1 MTTRKLLTF
10 TMMFTAI
17 ILSAGFI
24 HAVNQPYIATFT
36 EGDTV
41 ILMQLT
47 RTDTGITNGP
57 PVVHAFG
64 RIVGSTAVDVIR
76 DAAGNVTQI
85 RVYVTYVPP
94 PPGFPAGSLLTFTP
108 ALQFVSETPL
118 PKLKPGQYQPL
129 DILKSGNAKRLLGAG
144 IYPANA
150 NDYVGYA
157 LNSAGIVTGPKKTY
171 FANPTGL
178 TIASAS
184 AARDGG
190 MTSQLTLPVGIV
202 HNVGKRPVNNT
213 TGNPSGAA
221 TTQPFNDF
229 FGYSQDVTL
238 PIESTTPGSSPA
250 TGTRYLVFRAFRNP
264 GTPTSQSQV
273 QIQNIDATTGVPLAV
288 PRALTNFA
296 KAPNVGTERF
306 QGIGIVPDGGLI
318 LYSSYLG
325 SCKKNVL
332 KAQRL
337 ANGVKVGG
345 PKTLFGC
352 NLLTNSGFGVYGVNI
367 DSL

>member
-1 MTTRKLLTF
+1 
-10 TMMFTAI
+10 MMLAVMIVT
-17 ILSAGFI
+17 SGFI
-24 HAVNQPYIATFT
+24 QAANQPYIATFT

-41 ILMQLT
+41 ILMQVT

-57 PVVHAFG
+57 PSVFAFG
-64 RIVGSTAVDVIR
+64 RNVGSTAVDVIR

-94 PPGFPAGSLLTFTP
+94 TALPAGSLLTFTP
-108 ALQFVSETPL
+108 TLQFVSETPL

-144 IYPANA
+144 LYPVNA
-150 NDYVGYA
+150 NDYVGYT
-157 LNSAGIVTGPKKTY
+157 LNAAGIVTGPKKIY
-171 FANPTGL
+171 FANPPGL

-190 MTSQLTLPVGIV
+190 MTSQLTLPGGIV
-202 HNVGKRPVNNT
+202 HNVGKRPVNNVN
-213 TGNPSGAA
+213 GNPSAPA
-221 TTQPFNDF
+221 STQTFNDLL
-229 FGYSQDVTL
+229 GYSQDVTL
-238 PIESTTPGSSPA
+238 PIGSTTPGSSPA
-250 TGTRYLVFRAFRNP
+250 TGTRYLVFRAFRNT
-264 GTPTSQSQV
+264 GTPNSQSQV
-273 QIQNIDATTGVPLAV
+273 QIQNIDATTGVPLAA
-288 PRALTNFA
+288 PRALTNFV
-296 KAPNVGTERF
+296 KAPFVGNERF

-318 LYSSYLG
+318 LYTAYLG

-337 ANGVKVGG
+337 TNGVKVGG

-367 DSL
+367 DSLTQ